1 MKKREFFLRSRKVI
15 LAVSVAVSLLAMPS
29 AFPDG
34 NGTNPNPGPN
44 PNPKRNQNA
53 NPNRN
58 QNQNQNPNSN
68 PNPNPNS
75 NQNPNPRPSPK
86 SNQSFNTNPNS
97 IPDTGSSTE
106 GSSEASA
113 SNPNTAPVAPKDL
126 KTGMDKTIFL
136 DLRDIN
142 VIDVFKFLA
151 IQGGLNIVTSK
162 NVQGRS
168 TLLLKNVKISDALD
182 ILLISNQLA
191 YETRGDII
199 YIMTEDEYTLSHGK
213 TYNDKK
219 KVSIRTLKTAKP
231 SYALA
236 ALQSVQS
243 GIGKVIIDEDAGT
256 VVMIDTPEK
265 LMQMNAI
272 LDRVESNLETTVIK
286 LQFAKVEDVVAQ
298 LKPQIDGKGVGTIYG
313 DVRSSQILIS
323 AYPERME
330 QAVKLVKALDKQTRA
345 VLVETRILQLTLN
358 PKYDFGIN
366 WEKAFSQRWW
376 KGANLNN
383 SFPIDP
389 TVTNFGQYTVGV
401 MPENNFDVTIKAMKE
416 IQNTKVL
423 ATPRVM
429 ILDREEAKINIGD
442 RLPYVVT
449 TSTGTGNNVSVSE
462 DIRFID
468 VGIILVVTPVIS
480 DNGYVTMKIRPEI
493 SSKTDDLIT
502 PTKNAIPIVNTTYIE
517 STVIVQDGISVILG
531 GLIRDDQGQKQQGTP
546 YLMDIP
552 VLGNLFKSHN
562 DSIKKTEIVIIIT
575 PHVVKGD
582 QDVLIEPIPIKK
594 NVSVKTIGAG
604 TQEGTPKALDV
615 AAFKAGTS
623 SNRDAVTPSVEML
636 GETGAPLSKVPDI
649 KRMQQ

>member
-1 MKKREFFLRSRKVI
+1 MKKREIFVRLPKVI
-15 LAVSVAVSLLAMPS
+15 LTVMFAVSLLVMPS
-29 AFPDG
+29 AFPEENTANPNPASLPNPTPNPNPAPSASANQNPSPNPEPNPAPAPNPSPSPDP
-34 NGTNPNPGPN
+34 NLNTNPNP
-44 PNPKRNQNA
+44 
-53 NPNRN
+53 
-58 QNQNQNPNSN
+58 
-68 PNPNPNS
+68 
-75 NQNPNPRPSPK
+75 
-86 SNQSFNTNPNS
+86 
-97 IPDTGSSTE
+97 
-106 GSSEASA
+106 
-113 SNPNTAPVAPKDL
+113 APVVPKDL
-126 KTGMDKTIFL
+126 NSGMNKMIFL

-151 IQGGLNIVTSK
+151 IQGNLNLVTSK

-182 ILLISNQLA
+182 ILVISNQLA
-191 YETRGDII
+191 YEVRGDII

-323 AYPERME
+323 AYPERMA
-330 QAVKLVKALDKQTRA
+330 QAVKLVKALDKQTRG
-345 VLVETRILQLTLN
+345 VLIETRILQLTLN

-376 KGANLNN
+376 KGMDLNGN
-383 SFPIDP
+383 FPIDS
-389 TVTNFGQYTVGV
+389 TVTSYGQYKIGV
-401 MPENNFDVTIKAMKE
+401 MPENNFELTLKAMKE
-416 IQNTKVL
+416 VQDTKVL

-480 DNGYVTMKIRPEI
+480 ENGYVTMKIRPEI

-502 PTKNAIPIVNTTYIE
+502 PTKNAIPIVNTTYVE

-531 GLIRDDQGQKQQGTP
+531 GLIRDDQNVSNQGMP

-552 VLGNLFKSHN
+552 VIGNLFKSRHE
-562 DSIKKTEIVIIIT
+562 SIKKTEIVIIIT
-575 PHVVKGD
+575 PHIVKGD
-582 QDVLIEPIPIKK
+582 QDVLVEPLPIIK
-594 NVSVKTIGAG
+594 NSPLKSSAAG
-604 TQEGTPKALDV
+604 TAGKELSV
-615 AAFKAGTS
+615 AAFEAGTS
-623 SNRDAVTPSVEML
+623 INTDAVEMI
-636 GETGAPLSKVPDI
+636 GETSTPLPKVPAI

>member
-1 MKKREFFLRSRKVI
+1 MKKRVVFQNIRRIFFTAAIAVI
-15 LAVSVAVSLLAMPS
+15 FCAKPLAFTAENDSASSNADSQSTSAPNNPS
-29 AFPDG
+29 SQEAQPSNLPPQSPMSQVD
-34 NGTNPNPGPN
+34 N
-44 PNPKRNQNA
+44 
-53 NPNRN
+53 
-58 QNQNQNPNSN
+58 NSN
-68 PNPNPNS
+68 G
-75 NQNPNPRPSPK
+75 PSPQGDPQSNAAPQPARPQPNAPSGMPPQGGFPQMPKTPDSKPQDMK
-86 SNQSFNTNPNS
+86 S
-97 IPDTGSSTE
+97 
-106 GSSEASA
+106 
-113 SNPNTAPVAPKDL
+113 
-126 KTGMDKTIFL
+126 GMDKIIFL

-151 IQGGLNIVTSK
+151 IQGNLNVVTSK

-182 ILLISNQLA
+182 ILVISNQLA
-191 YETRGDII
+191 YEVRGDII
-199 YIMTEDEYTLSHGK
+199 YIMTEDEYTLTHGK

-219 KVSIRTLKTAKP
+219 KVSIRMLKTAKP
-231 SYALA
+231 SYVLA

-265 LMQMNAI
+265 LIQMNAI
-272 LDRVESNLETTVIK
+272 LDKVEKNLETTVIK

-323 AYPERME
+323 AYPDRME
-330 QAVKLVKALDKQTRA
+330 QAVKLVKALDKQTRG

-366 WEKAFSQRWW
+366 WERAFSQEWFKGMNW
-376 KGANLNN
+376 KG
-383 SFPIDP
+383 SFPIDS
-389 TVTNFGQYTVGV
+389 TVTNYGQYKIGL
-401 MPENNFDVTIKAMKE
+401 MPENNFEVTIKAMKE
-416 IQNTKVL
+416 IQDTKVL

-480 DNGYVTMKIRPEI
+480 DNGFVTMKIRPEI
-493 SSKTDDLIT
+493 SSKTDELVT
-502 PTKNAIPIVNTTYIE
+502 PTQNKIPVVNTTYVE

-531 GLIRDDQGQKQQGTP
+531 GLIRDDQTQNNEGVP
-546 YLMDIP
+546 YLMNIP
-552 VLGNLFKSHN
+552 VLGNMFKNRHES
-562 DSIKKTEIVIIIT
+562 SKKTEIVIIIT
-575 PHVVKGD
+575 PHVVDGD
-582 QDVLIEPIPIKK
+582 KNFLIEPLPIKK
-594 NVSVKTIGAG
+594 
-604 TQEGTPKALDV
+604 
-615 AAFKAGTS
+615 
-623 SNRDAVTPSVEML
+623 
-636 GETGAPLSKVPDI
+636 GETEGVIPATISGEEPQAVGVESFRGGMATNRSAVIPPSEIMGAASLPKVNVI